1 MIFAL
6 LLVLT
11 LITITGVV
19 VLGGTEKQGI
29 LRAFVS
35 YATGS
40 ATREIHQLLAFGL
53 LALMAAMWRVW

>member
-19 VLGGTEKQGI
+19 VLGESEKQGI

-40 ATREIHQLLAFGL
+40 AMCEIHQLLAFGCWRWRQD
-53 LALMAAMWRVW
+53 MWRVW